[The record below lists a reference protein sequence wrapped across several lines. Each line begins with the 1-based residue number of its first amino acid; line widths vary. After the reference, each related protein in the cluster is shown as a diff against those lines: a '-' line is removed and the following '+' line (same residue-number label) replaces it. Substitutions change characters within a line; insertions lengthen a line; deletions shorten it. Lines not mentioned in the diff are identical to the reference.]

1 MHVAGSEG
9 RDPLSSST
17 MSTRAIEMGSTV
29 TAGRSEVNT
38 TPNIS
43 GLSSTSSSSNVRVT
57 EAVVVSPLP
66 EGRVTSTGEVEKST
80 SSVCVCV
87 CVHACVCVEG
97 VDGIVERVSWLRQ
110 TQLHYSTP

>member
-1 MHVAGSEG
+1 MWWGVRSEG
-9 RDPLSSST
+9 RDLLSSST

-38 TPNIS
+38 TPNDS
-43 GLSSTSSSSNVRVT
+43 RLSSTSSASNARLT

-66 EGRVTSTGEVEKST
+66 GGRVTSTGEVEKST
-80 SSVCVCV
+80 SSDCV
-87 CVHACVCVEG
+87 CVCVEG
-97 VDGIVERVSWLRQ
+97 VDGIVDRVSLLRQ